1 MLTIFWK
8 LHSMLK
14 KIRIALAAL
23 CFVCLTLLFVGI
35 GHDWWGWLAKL
46 QFLPAVTRL
55 IGSAVLGNIVVVAG
69 ILLVTWVFGRI
80 YCSVLCPLGVFQD
93 VVIWLRRTLG
103 KRIRPLRKKYNYNKE
118 RRWVRYPILA
128 LYIGCLIVDGQLITA
143 LLGPYSAYG
152 RMVTA
157 VVGGGPAPF
166 MIAACATLVVVVLCA
181 WIWGRAWCNVICP
194 VGTFL
199 GCISKYS
206 LFRVYVDPDKCV
218 KCGACQHVCKASCI
232 DSATQTID
240 GSRCVDC
247 FDCIDFC
254 KVGGL
259 KYGRPG
265 PAGGSASPELPQP
278 DTSVNTDSDLSF
290 EGQLRRHEVP
300 TQGVSGGTPP
310 VPWGCR
316 GIVVNQSRRAFLNAS
331 AALISGAA
339 ATFVAKAQ
347 EMKVDGGLAPMEA
360 KTPVEREP
368 RLVPPGAQS
377 VKAFYDY
384 CTACQLCVTNC
395 PNGVLRPSTDLEH
408 LLQPQMG
415 YENGFCR
422 PECTTCS
429 EICPAGAILPV
440 KKDAKTLIHIGTAVV
455 NAELCLAANGEAG
468 CGICARECPVG
479 AISMVEV
486 VVKEEHGDDT
496 GGVGGSAPRPL
507 GVQGDSSSTGRRRRR
522 PVIADE
528 VCIGCGKCEYLCPS
542 RPVSAITVKGL
553 EIHRS

>member
-1 MLTIFWK
+1 MLR
-8 LHSMLK
+8 
-14 KIRIALAAL
+14 KIRISLAVL
-23 CFVCLTLLFVGI
+23 CFVCITLLFVGI

-55 IGSAVLGNIVVVAG
+55 IGGAVLGNIVVVAG
-69 ILLVTWVFGRI
+69 ILLVTWLFGRI

-93 VVIWLRRTLG
+93 FVIRVRRILG
-103 KRIRPLRKKYNYNKE
+103 KRIKPLSKKHIFNKE
-118 RRWVRYPILA
+118 RRWVRYPVLA
-128 LYIGCLIVDGQLITA
+128 LYIACLIVDGQLITA
-143 LLGPYSAYG
+143 LLGPYSIYG

-199 GCISKYS
+199 GCFSKYS
-206 LFRVYVDPDKCV
+206 LFRVRFDTDKCV
-218 KCGACQHVCKASCI
+218 KCGACSHICKASCI
-232 DSATQTID
+232 DAATQTLD

-254 KVGGL
+254 KIGGL
-259 KYGRPG
+259 KYGRR
-265 PAGGSASPELPQP
+265 PAGSYASPRGSSAGTEDPS
-278 DTSVNTDSDLSF
+278 TSVLAVSAAGCGLRPSNAGPSSPSPDYSRVEAESRPD
-290 EGQLRRHEVP
+290 EG
-300 TQGVSGGTPP
+300 
-310 VPWGCR
+310 
-316 GIVVNQSRRAFLNAS
+316 RRAFIATTAMLV
-331 AALISGAA
+331 GAGLTA
-339 ATFVAKAQ
+339 RAQ
-347 EMKVDGGLAPMEA
+347 EMKVDGGLAPIEA

-368 RLVPPGAQS
+368 RLVPPGSQS
-377 VKAFYDY
+377 VKDFYDR

-415 YENGFCR
+415 YENGYCR

-429 EICPAGAILPV
+429 DICPAGAILPV

-455 NAELCLAANGEAG
+455 NAELCLAAKGEAG
-468 CGICARECPVG
+468 CGKCARECPVG
-479 AISMVEV
+479 AISMVTV
-486 VVKEEHGDDT
+486 DGH
-496 GGVGGSAPRPL
+496 
-507 GVQGDSSSTGRRRRR
+507 RR
-522 PVIADE
+522 PVVAEE

>member
-1 MLTIFWK
+1 
-8 LHSMLK
+8 MLK

-103 KRIRPLRKKYNYNKE
+103 KRIKPLRKKYKFNNE
-118 RRWVRYPILA
+118 RRWVRYPVLA

-166 MIAACATLVVVVLCA
+166 MIAACATLAVVVLCA

-199 GCISKYS
+199 GSISKYS

-265 PAGGSASPELPQP
+265 SAAQQP
-278 DTSVNTDSDLSF
+278 D
-290 EGQLRRHEVP
+290 EG
-300 TQGVSGGTPP
+300 
-310 VPWGCR
+310 
-316 GIVVNQSRRAFLNAS
+316 RRAFIAT
-331 AALISGAA
+331 GAMLVGA
-339 ATFVAKAQ
+339 GLTARAQ

-440 KKDAKTLIHIGTAVV
+440 KKEAKTLIHIGTAVV
-455 NAELCLAANGEAG
+455 NAELCLAAKGEAG
-468 CGICARECPVG
+468 CGKCARECPVG
-479 AISMVEV
+479 AISMVTV
-486 VVKEEHGDDT
+486 DGH
-496 GGVGGSAPRPL
+496 
-507 GVQGDSSSTGRRRRR
+507 RR
-522 PVIADE
+522 PVVAEEI
-528 VCIGCGKCEYLCPS
+528 CIGCGKCEYLCPS